1 MFNSFWLIIISRC
14 QNFLQKANNYQ
25 FFLFLIS
32 FYLLTR
38 LNTWFYPIDNDH
50 WIFWTVAQDWVTG
63 GKLYV
68 TVWDHKPPMIFLF
81 NVLLYIL
88 GGDNLWVHRFV
99 ITLFS
104 FLGVILFYQLLQ
116 LLFLGD
122 DQSETNLKVRLSV
135 IIYVFWVN
143 LSYISAGGNN
153 TENLGIIFLLIS
165 YLTYFYFWKFKKWF
179 YLLISGLGIS
189 ILFFLKPNF
198 VLFFI
203 PILIDLVFFKLKPFS
218 LVKLTKIIGFLSL
231 PILIHICF
239 WLIYFYLNNSLYEF
253 FIASFLFNSKYLATG
268 WLGKVSG
275 QLIFILIIFPVVLS
289 LLFAV
294 FHLFRKKILL
304 SETEWCNPVFI
315 LSWLITSA
323 LYLIMLGTF
332 YPYYY
337 LMVVPVLS
345 VLIGLSLSKID
356 WQSSFDKAIL
366 GLIIVNFIGSFVF
379 SLKQPYNFFFGKVK
393 NDFQEK
399 ILVAEYVKANTTK
412 EDTIIAY
419 VYGSTFY
426 YLVDRKPGVRYV
438 SASHPLLDYRENF
451 GFQFNQK
458 FLEDVEQNRP
468 KYLIVSNFDELY
480 SINQELMDY
489 FYQHYFLEKTFTNY
503 SVFRRHSV

>member
-1 MFNSFWLIIISRC
+1 MFNFFCLIISRC
-14 QNFLQKANNYQ
+14 QTFLQKANNYQ
-25 FFLFLIS
+25 FFSFLVG
-32 FYLLTR
+32 FYILTR
-38 LNTWFYPIDNDH
+38 LSTWFYPVDNDH
-50 WIFWTVAQDWVTG
+50 WIFWTVARDWVTG

-68 TVWDHKPPMIFLF
+68 TAWDHKPPVIFLF
-81 NVLLYIL
+81 NALLYIL
-88 GGDNLWVHRFV
+88 GDNNLWVHRFV

-116 LLFLGD
+116 LLFSGN
-122 DQSETNLKVRLSV
+122 DQPETNLKVRLSV
-135 IIYVFWVN
+135 IIYVFWIN
-143 LSYISAGGNN
+143 LSHISAGGNN
-153 TENLGIIFLLIS
+153 TENFGIVFLLIS

-198 VLFFI
+198 ILFFT
-203 PILIDLVFFKLKPFS
+203 PILIDLIFFKVKPFS
-218 LVKLTKIIGFLSL
+218 LIKLVKIIFLLGL
-231 PILIHICF
+231 PMIIHACF
-239 WLIYFYLNNSLYEF
+239 WLIYFHFNNSLYEF

-275 QLIFILIIFPVVLS
+275 QLIFILIVLPIILS
-289 LLFAV
+289 LVFTGFYLFS
-294 FHLFRKKILL
+294 KKILF
-304 SETEWCNPVFI
+304 SKTEWYNPVFVV
-315 LSWLITSA
+315 SWLITSA
-323 LYLIMLGTF
+323 LYLIILGTF

-337 LMVVPVLS
+337 LMVIPILS
-345 VLIGLSLSKID
+345 ILVALALSKID
-356 WQSSFDKAIL
+356 WQSSFDKFVLIS
-366 GLIIVNFIGSFVF
+366 IIVNVMGSFVF
-379 SLKQPYNFFFGKVK
+379 SLKQPYNFFFGEVK

-426 YLVDRKPGVRYV
+426 YLADRKPGVRYV

-458 FLEDVEQNRP
+458 FLEDAEQNRP

-489 FYQHYFLEKTFTNY
+489 FYQHYFLEKSFTNY
-503 SVFRRHSV
+503 SVFKRRSV